1 MKYPTIKKV
10 SPRKNYTLFVEFDNN
25 ERGLLN
31 MKPYLNFGVFNTI
44 KDIKKFNQVR
54 VSFDTIEWSNDLA
67 PNLFMKN
74 VQKLSDNNNFIE

>member
-44 KDIKKFNQVR
+44 KDIK
-54 VSFDTIEWSNDLA
+54 
-67 PNLFMKN
+67 NLIK
-74 VQKLSDNNNFIE
+74 